1 MRAACIGKEGERKRE
16 RPSPLTNRLLTS
28 CVSDKIYT
36 KLPRPISTLSIQPRD
51 LNMGACLSSGSAE
64 DRAAMKASKE
74 IEKLMNKQFE
84 MDNSKVKLLLLGAG
98 ESGKSTIFKQMRV
111 LFGAPLTED
120 EKQQITP
127 VVYNNT
133 ITSMKILCSETKNMG
148 YDGEVI
154 VKDKLDFMLGLD
166 DACEINDEIGG
177 AIKDLWTD
185 PGILQTWKRR
195 AEFQIVESVKYYF
208 NEIERIMKDDY
219 VATQQDM
226 LLARVRTSGIVTE
239 KYVIDGVE
247 FEMYDVGGQR
257 NERKKW
263 IHCFDDVTAVIFVAA
278 LSEYDQVLFE
288 DSTAN
293 RMTEAVD
300 LFGEICNNKVFQS
313 SAMIL
318 FLNKKDLYEEK
329 IKDVHIG
336 DQPAF
341 ANFDGKVGDADYY
354 DKGIGYF
361 LDMFTAQNTNPE
373 RQIYSHATCATDSK
387 NVEVVFNSC
396 KDIIMRKNMEG
407 K

>member
-1 MRAACIGKEGERKRE
+1 
-16 RPSPLTNRLLTS
+16 
-28 CVSDKIYT
+28 
-36 KLPRPISTLSIQPRD
+36 
-51 LNMGACLSSGSAE
+51 MGACLSSGSPE
-64 DRAAMKASKE
+64 ELAAIKASKE
-74 IEKLMNKQFE
+74 IEKMMNQQFE
-84 MDNSKVKLLLLGAG
+84 IDNSKVKLLLLGAG

-111 LFGAPLTED
+111 LFGAPLTEE

-133 ITSMKILCSETKNMG
+133 ITSMKILCSEAKNLG
-148 YDGEVI
+148 YD
-154 VKDKLDFMLGLD
+154 
-166 DACEINDEIGG
+166 
-177 AIKDLWTD
+177 
-185 PGILQTWKRR
+185 
-195 AEFQIVESVKYYF
+195 VKYYF

-239 KYVIDGVE
+239 KYVIDGVD

-278 LSEYDQVLFE
+278 LSEYDQALFE
-288 DSTAN
+288 DATTN
-293 RMTEAVD
+293 RMVEAVE
-300 LFGEICNNKVFQS
+300 LFGDICNNKVFES
-313 SAMIL
+313 SSMIL

-329 IKDVHIG
+329 IKAVHIG

-341 ANFDGKVGDADYY
+341 SNFSGNVGDSDYY
-354 DKGIGYF
+354 DKGIQYF
-361 LDMFTAQNTNPE
+361 LNMFLAENQNPE

-396 KDIIMRKNMEG
+396 KDIIMRKNLEEMG
-407 K
+407 I

>member
-1 MRAACIGKEGERKRE
+1 
-16 RPSPLTNRLLTS
+16 
-28 CVSDKIYT
+28 
-36 KLPRPISTLSIQPRD
+36 
-51 LNMGACLSSGSAE
+51 MGACLSSGSAE
-64 DRAAMKASKE
+64 ARAAAKASRE
-74 IEKLMNKQFE
+74 IEKMMNTHFE
-84 MDNSKVKLLLLGAG
+84 LDNSKVKLLLLGAG

-133 ITSMKILCSETKNMG
+133 LSSMKLLCAETRKMG
-148 YDGEVI
+148 YEEDV
-154 VKDKLDFMLGLD
+154 VAKDKLAFLTDLD
-166 DACEINDEIGG
+166 DQCDIDAEIGA
-177 AIKDLWTD
+177 AIQELWAD
-185 PGILQTWKRR
+185 PGVLQTWKRR

-208 NEIERIMKDDY
+208 NEIERIMRDDY

-239 KYVIDGVE
+239 KYVIDGVN

-288 DSTAN
+288 DANAN

-300 LFGEICNNKVFQS
+300 LFGDICNNAVFQS
-313 SAMIL
+313 SSMIL

-329 IKDVHIG
+329 IKEVHIG

-341 ANFDGKVGDADYY
+341 AQFDGQLGDADYY
-354 DKGIGYF
+354 DKGIKYF
-361 LDMFTAQNTNPE
+361 LDLFLAENRNEE
-373 RQIYSHATCATDSK
+373 RQIYNHATCATDSK

-396 KDIIMRKNMEG
+396 KDIIMRKNMEEMG
-407 K
+407 L

>member
-1 MRAACIGKEGERKRE
+1 
-16 RPSPLTNRLLTS
+16 
-28 CVSDKIYT
+28 
-36 KLPRPISTLSIQPRD
+36 
-51 LNMGACLSSGSAE
+51 MGACMSSGGSAE
-64 DRAAMKASKE
+64 DRAAQKASRE
-74 IEKLMNKQFE
+74 IEKLMNKQQH
-84 MDNSKVKLLLLGAG
+84 MDDSKVKLLLLGAG

-111 LFGAPLTED
+111 LFGASLSED

-133 ITSMKILCSETKNMG
+133 IASMKILCAETKNLG
-148 YDGEVI
+148 YDGEV
-154 VKDKLDFMLGLD
+154 VAKNKLDFMLELD
-166 DACEINDEIGG
+166 DQCEINEEIGV
-177 AIKDLWTD
+177 AIQELWTD
-185 PGILQTWKRR
+185 PGVLLTWKRR

-239 KYVIDGVE
+239 KYVIDGVD

-263 IHCFDDVTAVIFVAA
+263 IHCFEDVTAVIFVAA
-278 LSEYDQVLFE
+278 LSEFDQVLFE
-288 DSTAN
+288 DAAAN

-300 LFGEICNNKVFQS
+300 LFSDICNQKVFES
-313 SAMIL
+313 SSMIL

-341 ANFDGKVGDADYY
+341 ANFDAQLGDADYY
-354 DKGIGYF
+354 DKGIQYF
-361 LDMFTAQNTNPE
+361 LDLFLAQNKNE
-373 RQIYSHATCATDSK
+373 DRQVYNHATCATDSK
-387 NVEVVFNSC
+387 NVEIVFGSC
-396 KDIIMRKNMEG
+396 KDIILRKNMEVSLLVVFTCIPTNTITISRLTLTSFLYAGFGGGLVWTWQLLG
-407 K
+407 KIGF